1 MYSIEGEMKLRR
13 DPQSLIG
20 QYGLHYETV
29 SVGWEGYRM
38 VTTTNTRSLHGT
50 EGVVNK
56 VAAKWRRKGFVP
68 EDLQVEHITS
78 LEQAE
83 QYPSLVT
90 RKINIVKLRRPD
102 LGNELRKIKI
112 PGEEE
117 LQEVFARLWRDSRI
131 PSPVVYLLAFGKI
144 VDAMEY
150 NQNLGWNNVLIS
162 EKGNRTIKGI
172 ALATPILHANL
183 THTNTSTTTT
193 RYSRLVR

>member
-1 MYSIEGEMKLRR
+1 MYAIEGEMKLRR

-29 SVGWEGYRM
+29 HYGWEGYRR
-38 VTTTNTRSLHGT
+38 VTTTNTSSLHGT

-56 VAAKWRRKGFVP
+56 VAANWRRKGFIP

-83 QYPSLVT
+83 QYPSLVKRT
-90 RKINIVKLRRPD
+90 INIVRLRRPD
-102 LGNELRKIKI
+102 LGNELGKIKI
-112 PGEEE
+112 PGGEE
-117 LQEVFARLWRDSRI
+117 LQEGFARLWRDFRI
-131 PSPVVYLLAFGKI
+131 PSPIIYILAFGKI

-150 NQNLGWNNVLIS
+150 NQNLGWNNLLIS

-172 ALATPILHANL
+172 VLATPILHGSL
-183 THTNTSTTTT
+183 TRTNTSTTTSRYAPRT
-193 RYSRLVR
+193 R